1 MGYRMN
7 IWPEGKFDDRVGN
20 DHKLYGYVKYEYVKS
35 SFIYLFDTAL
45 SKTEEFEDYL
55 EFEDPP
61 REAYDLFSAINYS
74 PEMVLTK
81 QEFEIFT
88 TLYLLDLI
96 KSIPN
101 IAQKDFDRIS
111 GYMHRM
117 SVLPVN
123 KVLQWY

>member
-7 IWPEGKFDDRVGN
+7 IWPEGKFDERVGD
-20 DHKLYGYVKYEYVKS
+20 DHKLYGYTKYEYVKS

-45 SKTEEFEDYL
+45 SKTEDFEDYL
-55 EFEDPP
+55 RFEDPP
-61 REAYDLFSAINYS
+61 REAYDLFSAINCS

-81 QEFEIFT
+81 KEFEVFE

-96 KSIPN
+96 KSIPGMSQ
-101 IAQKDFDRIS
+101 ATFDKIF
-111 GYMHRM
+111 GYMHKM

-123 KVLQWY
+123 KILQWH

>member
-7 IWPEGKFDDRVGN
+7 IWPEGKPDDCVGD
-20 DHKLYGYVKYEYVKS
+20 DHKLYGYTDYENVKS
-35 SFIYLFDTAL
+35 SFTYLFDTAI
-45 SKTEEFEDYL
+45 SKTEDFEDYL

-61 REAYDLFSAINYS
+61 REAYDLFSAINCS

-81 QEFEIFT
+81 KEFEVFE

-96 KSIPN
+96 KSIPGMSQ
-101 IAQKDFDRIS
+101 ATFDKIS
-111 GYMHRM
+111 GYMHKM

-123 KVLQWY
+123 KILQWN

>member
-1 MGYRMN
+1 MGYRMS
-7 IWPEGKFDDRVGN
+7 IWPEGKFDDRVGD

-61 REAYDLFSAINYS
+61 REAYDLFSAINSS

-81 QEFEIFT
+81 KEFEVFT

-117 SVLPVN
+117 SALPVN
-123 KVLQWY
+123 KVLQWL